1 MPVAV
6 VGAARGGAVGRAP
19 LALEHESRQPVALG
33 RRGAQRSSCRRIQ
46 RERELPFLPRLEGGR
61 LHYVAA
67 GGQRARLKE
76 AHAAAEAARAPAR
89 RTFRPARAA
98 LGLRVRLANQLE
110 ADRVRGRCRRLVHQ
124 LELNV
129 GRGRVESEIESG
141 ILDAPI

>member
-1 MPVAV
+1 
-6 VGAARGGAVGRAP
+6 
-19 LALEHESRQPVALG
+19 
-33 RRGAQRSSCRRIQ
+33 
-46 RERELPFLPRLEGGR
+46 